1 MLKRIISAAAYL
13 CVFVPALV
21 FSDTWLL
28 PIEMAVIVAVS
39 TFEMLRCIGVL
50 KKFAVSI
57 PVLILASAM
66 PIITRLS
73 VTIEGFELIP
83 VVLGTMLFLL
93 LYLFG
98 VAVLS
103 NGRFSVSDVAMTFMT
118 TVYTT
123 VGYCSVV
130 FIRDATIVSD
140 GKADNV
146 GKYIFLLVFVGAWI
160 TDTFAYFGG
169 RLLGKHKLCPD
180 ISPKKTIEGSISG
193 IIFCVISFMVY
204 GLILDKGFSQQVN
217 YLVLAAVAVVA
228 SVVSQ
233 IGDLALSMMK
243 RKYGIKDFGKIMP
256 GHGGLLDRFDSV
268 IPVATVIAVFCELF
282 EALGINIVSKII

>member
-13 CVFVPALV
+13 CVFVPALI

-28 PIEMAVIVAVS
+28 PIEMAIIVAVS
-39 TFEMLRCIGVL
+39 VFEMLRCIGVL

-57 PVLILASAM
+57 PVLIISAAM
-66 PIITRLS
+66 PIVTRLS
-73 VTIEGFELIP
+73 VTVEGLYLIP
-83 VVLGTMLFLL
+83 VAFGTTLLLL

-103 NGRFSVSDVAMTFMT
+103 NGRFTVDNVATTFMT
-118 TVYTT
+118 TVYITA
-123 VGYCSVV
+123 GYCSVIFV
-130 FIRDATIVSD
+130 RDATVVVGES
-140 GKADNV
+140 ADNI
-146 GKYIFLLVFVGAWI
+146 GKYIFLLAFIGAWV

-193 IIFCVISFMVY
+193 IIFCVISFLIY

-217 YLVLAAVAVVA
+217 YFALAALAVVA

-243 RKYGIKDFGKIMP
+243 RRYGIKDFGKIMP
-256 GHGGLLDRFDSV
+256 GHGGFLDRFDSV
-268 IPVATVIAVFCELF
+268 IPVATVLAVFCELF
-282 EALGINIVSKII
+282 EALGINIVSKIL